1 MERMTMAEEQGY
13 NDSYFP
19 REDPAELTPAE
30 YILSS
35 SPSGG
40 DGVGTDLDVLAQDGE
55 REREMREAERQGEGE
70 RQGENEQQTS
80 SDMSKSEESEEPREH
95 HPHHD
100 PGTHLS
106 PDHPGYLEHTPS
118 TALTPMD
125 LPPHHPHHHRQQQQQ
140 HQHHTSSSIQ
150 TPEAYPVPAP
160 PSIGPLKPRR
170 RKSHA
175 SLNNVAEAI
184 FFSYGVSVFFGFNET
199 EEKEIMEDA
208 ETAGAWIR
216 GLNEDDWEVEEFHY
230 VVCLNSR
237 KILTIH

>member
-55 REREMREAERQGEGE
+55 REREMRERQGDNEH
-70 RQGENEQQTS
+70 QGGGAQQTS
-80 SDMSKSEESEEPREH
+80 SDMSKPETEPEH

-125 LPPHHPHHHRQQQQQ
+125 LPPHHPHHR
-140 HQHHTSSSIQ
+140 HTSTQ
-150 TPEAYPVPAP
+150 EAYTVPP
-160 PSIGPLKPRR
+160 SSIGPLKPRR
-170 RKSHA
+170 RKSQA

-230 VVCLNSR
+230 VVCNRHFLLGNPDNSLMSKTAR
-237 KILTIH
+237 PGCGEPSDLQ